1 MQDLNIMAEQ
11 FNLTLFGTEGQNDNG
26 RVYQPEALEK
36 AVDEFNS
43 ELNSTEENEGLID
56 ENDDVEKRLNNSNI
70 IKNIS
75 YDQTEILHNIGV
87 LYNNGSDQF
96 DCDMTASSL
105 GFYGKGRG
113 YSYCIPEPKIL
124 MDVCPTR
131 QDIIKI
137 DKWGALP
144 LENESIHSLVIDL
157 PFVISPQNAP
167 SAVLNKEGAS
177 LIYKR
182 FSAYYPVDN
191 LYLSYYHWLSEAN
204 RVLDENGICIFK
216 CQSMISGGIRHN
228 AEEFSFMAAQRL
240 GLKMVDKFTLIAKAR
255 LISPGKYKSGQVH
268 SRSYTSMFLVF
279 VKSSK
284 TKSKEFN
291 YEELLDRCAKEEN
304 EHYINVIEK

>member
-1 MQDLNIMAEQ
+1 
-11 FNLTLFGTEGQNDNG
+11 
-26 RVYQPEALEK
+26 
-36 AVDEFNS
+36 
-43 ELNSTEENEGLID
+43 
-56 ENDDVEKRLNNSNI
+56 
-70 IKNIS
+70 
-75 YDQTEILHNIGV
+75 
-87 LYNNGSDQF
+87 
-96 DCDMTASSL
+96 MTASSL

-113 YSYCIPEPKIL
+113 YNYCIPEPKIL

-131 QDIIKI
+131 DDIIKI

-144 LENESIHSLVIDL
+144 LENDSIHSLVIDL

-167 SAVLNKEGAS
+167 SAKSNKEGAS

-255 LISPGKYKSGQVH
+255 LISPGKYKSGQIH

-284 TKSKEFN
+284 TKSKDFN

-304 EHYINVIEK
+304 EHYINVVEK

>member
-1 MQDLNIMAEQ
+1 MQDSNIMAEQ

-36 AVDEFNS
+36 AVNEFNS

-144 LENESIHSLVIDL
+144 LEDESIHSLVIDL

-167 SAVLNKEGAS
+167 SAVSNKEGAS

-304 EHYINVIEK
+304 EHYINVVEK